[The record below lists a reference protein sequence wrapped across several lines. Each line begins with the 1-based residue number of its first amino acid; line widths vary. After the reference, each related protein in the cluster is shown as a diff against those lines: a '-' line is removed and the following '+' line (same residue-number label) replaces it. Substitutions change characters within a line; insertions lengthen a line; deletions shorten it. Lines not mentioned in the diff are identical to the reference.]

1 MRIYDTS
8 IKLEKLS
15 RTQGGHYSILRTPGT
30 GQAHRSLLRDLRDPP
45 PNMFCSGNCNEATCF
60 EHLCGSCLAEWFDW
74 ERERT

>member
-1 MRIYDTS
+1 MSNLKHSTNS
-8 IKLEKLS
+8 AEPS
-15 RTQGGHYSILRTPGT
+15 RTRNGRFYTSRILETP
-30 GQAHRSLLRDLRDPP
+30 QEHRQLLRDLRDPP